1 MAEQTPIPLDKGLI
15 VELAPNAMHA
25 ALRLRPGMDIAQITD
40 EVCVEH
46 LKKAG
51 IAERCIPRDLL
62 ADCVKLYHDDPL
74 TEGKLELAGV
84 PAVHGENGRLEWY
97 EGMDPTRRIEDSA
110 AGQVDHYNRSAFVTV
125 AKDQAFARI
134 HPPTDGTPGLDLRG
148 AELPPNPGKPAAV
161 NLAPSVACDN
171 DGICRAAH
179 PGVVLLEGQALRI
192 DPLLAVPGS
201 VDFSTGN
208 IRFEGDV
215 QIGGGVCDRF
225 VVRATGNVE
234 IKQVI
239 EAAAIDVGGDLRAL
253 GGMAA
258 KERGHVRV
266 GGHLIAR
273 YLDNVVG
280 TVTGNLEVEREIIGC
295 ELAVTG
301 IVQSPK
307 AALLG
312 GILRCCDAIHL
323 VRIGSM
329 AAVTTIIDLGHV
341 PAMEQN
347 IAQQEQQRREGAEM
361 LTQLQALIDAVGP
374 SASPALLSRKIKL
387 HAMDHQI
394 ELRIE
399 MLRAQLEK
407 QRKVD
412 VHVAGLI
419 GPGVTFICGS
429 QVVTFLDQVRGPLH
443 IARDEQ
449 ADLTISMS
457 NGPRQPL
464 TDWPQV
470 RAIRKQAP
478 QEKVPQPV

>member
-1 MAEQTPIPLDKGLI
+1 MAAQTPISLDKGLI
-15 VELAPNAMHA
+15 VELAPNGMCA
-25 ALRLRPGMDIAQITD
+25 ALRLQPGMDIAQITD
-40 EVCVEH
+40 EVCLEH

-51 IAERCIPRDLL
+51 IAEQCIPRDLL
-62 ADCVKLYHDDPL
+62 AGCVKFYHDDPL
-74 TEGKLELAGV
+74 TEQKLELAGV
-84 PAVHGENGRLEWY
+84 PAIHGENGRLEWY
-97 EGMDPTRRIEDSA
+97 EGMDPTRRIKDSDG
-110 AGQVDHYNRSAFVTV
+110 GQVDHYNRSAFVTV
-125 AKDQAFARI
+125 AMDQAFARI

-148 AELPPNPGKPAAV
+148 TELPPNPGKPAAV
-161 NLAPSVACDN
+161 NLAPSVACDSE
-171 DGICRAAH
+171 GICHATQ
-179 PGVVLLEGQALRI
+179 PGVVLLEGQTIRI

-215 QIGGGVCDRF
+215 QVGGGVCDRF

-234 IKQVI
+234 IKQLI

-273 YLDNVVG
+273 YLDNVIG
-280 TVTGNLEVEREIIGC
+280 TVIGNLEVEREMIGC
-295 ELAVTG
+295 ELTVTG

-312 GILRCCDAIHL
+312 GILRCCDAIHIA
-323 VRIGSM
+323 RIGSM
-329 AAVTTIIDLGHV
+329 AAVATVIDLGHV

-361 LTQLQALIDAVGP
+361 LAQLQTLIDAVGS
-374 SASPALLSRKIKL
+374 SASPALLSRKTKL
-387 HAMDHQI
+387 LAMEHQI
-394 ELRIE
+394 EMRIE
-399 MLRAQLEK
+399 MLRSQLEK

-429 QVVTFLDQVRGPLH
+429 QVITFLDQVRGPLH
-443 IARDEQ
+443 IARDQEGT
-449 ADLTISMS
+449 LTISMS
-457 NGPRQPL
+457 NGPAQPL
-464 TDWPQV
+464 AEWPQV
-470 RAIRKQAP
+470 RSIRKQTAK
-478 QEKVPQPV
+478 EKVPQPV